1 MEAGVT
7 PGLCHSWSTQKE
19 NGMSTKWIKRIEK
32 RAKKARK
39 ELRDAINIVDDKV
52 SSFNGDALNVANE
65 VIETANAIQEAL
77 RAIDKAFAYA
87 ATMKRAAR
95 KLKTSVDEVFPKLTV
110 GEATKEVERRG
121 RGQRK

>member
-1 MEAGVT
+1 
-7 PGLCHSWSTQKE
+7 
-19 NGMSTKWIKRIEK
+19 MSTKWIKRIEK

-52 SSFNGDALNVANE
+52 ASFNGDALNVANE

-95 KLKTSVDEVFPKLTV
+95 ELKTSVDEVFPKLTV